1 MGDIKK
7 LAVLVS
13 GNGSN
18 LQSIIDSI
26 NIGEINANIS
36 LVISNIETA
45 FALTRAKQENLN
57 SAFLNHKNFS
67 SRENFDQA
75 LSELL
80 IKHEVD
86 LIVLAGFMR
95 ILSNSFI
102 EKFNRKIINIHPSLL
117 PKYPGL
123 NTHEKVINNK
133 DKFHGVTIHL
143 VDEGLDSGPIIAQ
156 ARFVAT
162 KYKDI
167 DGLITKVHSIE
178 HKLYPMIIKM
188 IVEGEINLNELNG
201 KNFKCYEDEFDL

>member
-67 SRENFDQA
+67 SRESFDQA

-156 ARFVAT
+156 ARFIAT

>member
-26 NIGEINANIS
+26 NIGEINTNIS

-45 FALTRAKQENLN
+45 YALTRAKKENLD
-57 SAFLNHKNFS
+57 SAVLNHKNFS
-67 SRENFDQA
+67 SRESFDQA

-80 IKHEVD
+80 TKYEVD

-156 ARFVAT
+156 ARFKAT
-162 KYKDI
+162 KYEDI
-167 DGLITKVHSIE
+167 DSLITKVHSLE
-178 HKLYPMIIKM
+178 HKLYPLIIKM

-201 KNFKCYEDEFDL
+201 KNFKCYEDELDL

>member
-67 SRENFDQA
+67 SRESFDQA

-102 EKFNRKIINIHPSLL
+102 KKFNKKIINIHPSLL

>member
-26 NIGEINANIS
+26 NIGEINADIS

-67 SRENFDQA
+67 SRESFDQA

-156 ARFVAT
+156 ARFKAN

-167 DGLITKVHSIE
+167 DSLITKVHSIE
-178 HKLYPMIIKM
+178 HKLYPLIIKM

>member
-45 FALTRAKQENLN
+45 YALTRAKKENLN

-67 SRENFDQA
+67 SRESFDQA

-102 EKFNRKIINIHPSLL
+102 EKFNKKIINIHPSLL

-123 NTHEKVINNK
+123 KTHEKVMNNK
-133 DKFHGVTIHL
+133 DKYHGVTIHL

-201 KNFKCYEDEFDL
+201 KDFKCYEDEFDL

>member
-45 FALTRAKQENLN
+45 YALTRAKKENLN

-67 SRENFDQA
+67 SRESFDQA

-123 NTHEKVINNK
+123 KTHEKVLKNK
-133 DKFHGVTIHL
+133 DNFHGVTIHL

-156 ARFVAT
+156 ARFKAA
-162 KYKDI
+162 KYRDI
-167 DGLITKVHSIE
+167 DSLITKVHSIE

>member
-26 NIGEINANIS
+26 NIGDINANIS
-36 LVISNIETA
+36 LVISNIESA
-45 FALTRAKQENLN
+45 FALKRAKKENLK

-67 SRENFDQA
+67 SRESFDQA

-80 IKHEVD
+80 IEHEVD

-102 EKFNRKIINIHPSLL
+102 EKFHRKIINIHPSLL

-123 NTHEKVINNK
+123 KTHEKVINNK
-133 DKFHGVTIHL
+133 DKYHGVTIHL

-156 ARFVAT
+156 ARFKAN
-162 KYKDI
+162 KYKDV
-167 DGLITKVHSIE
+167 DSLITKVHSLE
-178 HKLYPMIIKM
+178 HKLYPLIIKM

-201 KNFKCYEDEFDL
+201 KDFKCYEDELDL

>member
-26 NIGEINANIS
+26 NIGDINANIS
-36 LVISNIETA
+36 LVISNIESA
-45 FALTRAKQENLN
+45 FALKRAKKENLK

-67 SRENFDQA
+67 SRESFDQA

-95 ILSNSFI
+95 ILSNSFT

-123 NTHEKVINNK
+123 KTHEKVMNNK
-133 DKFHGVTIHL
+133 DKYHGVTIHL

-156 ARFVAT
+156 ARFEVT

-167 DGLITKVHSIE
+167 DSLITKVHSLE
-178 HKLYPMIIKM
+178 HKLYPLIIKKV
-188 IVEGEINLNELNG
+188 VEGEINLNELNG
-201 KNFKCYEDEFDL
+201 KDFKCYEDEFDL

>member
-26 NIGEINANIS
+26 NIGDINANIT
-36 LVISNIETA
+36 LVISNIESA
-45 FALTRAKQENLN
+45 FALKRAKKENLK

-67 SRENFDQA
+67 SRESFDQA

-80 IKHEVD
+80 IKHEID

-156 ARFVAT
+156 ARFKAT
-162 KYKDI
+162 KYKDLS
-167 DGLITKVHSIE
+167 LIHI
-178 HKLYPMIIKM
+178 
-188 IVEGEINLNELNG
+188 
-201 KNFKCYEDEFDL
+201 

>member
-67 SRENFDQA
+67 SRESFDQA

-80 IKHEVD
+80 TKHEVD

-201 KNFKCYEDEFDL
+201 KDFKCYEDEFDL

>member
-67 SRENFDQA
+67 SRESFDQA

-102 EKFNRKIINIHPSLL
+102 EKFNKKIINIHPSLL

>member
-45 FALTRAKQENLN
+45 YALTRAKKENLN

-67 SRENFDQA
+67 SRESFDRA

-86 LIVLAGFMR
+86 LVVLAGFMR

-123 NTHEKVINNK
+123 KTHEKVINNK
-133 DKFHGVTIHL
+133 DKYHGVTIHL

-156 ARFVAT
+156 ARFKAT
-162 KYKDI
+162 
-167 DGLITKVHSIE
+167 
-178 HKLYPMIIKM
+178 
-188 IVEGEINLNELNG
+188 
-201 KNFKCYEDEFDL
+201 

>member
-67 SRENFDQA
+67 SRESFDQA

-156 ARFVAT
+156 ARFLAT

-201 KNFKCYEDEFDL
+201 KNFKCYEDELDL

>member
-26 NIGEINANIS
+26 NIGDINAKIT
-36 LVISNIETA
+36 LVISNIESA
-45 FALTRAKQENLN
+45 YALKRAKKENLK

-67 SRENFDQA
+67 SRESFDQA

-80 IKHEVD
+80 IKHKID

-95 ILSNSFI
+95 ILSNSFT

-123 NTHEKVINNK
+123 KTHEKVINNK
-133 DKFHGVTIHL
+133 DKYHGVTIHL

-156 ARFVAT
+156 ARFETT

-167 DGLITKVHSIE
+167 DSLITKVHSLE
-178 HKLYPMIIKM
+178 HKLYPLIIKM

-201 KNFKCYEDEFDL
+201 KDFKCYEDEFDL

>member
-26 NIGEINANIS
+26 NIGDIDANIS

-45 FALTRAKQENLN
+45 FALKRAKKENLK

-67 SRENFDQA
+67 SRESFDQA

-80 IKHEVD
+80 FKHEVD

-123 NTHEKVINNK
+123 KTHEKVINNK
-133 DKFHGVTIHL
+133 DKYHGVTIHL

-156 ARFVAT
+156 ARFEAT

-167 DGLITKVHSIE
+167 DSLITKVHSLE
-178 HKLYPMIIKM
+178 HKLYPLIIKM
-188 IVEGEINLNELNG
+188 IVEGEITLNELNG
-201 KNFKCYEDEFDL
+201 KDFKCYEDELDL

>member
-1 MGDIKK
+1 MGNIKK

-36 LVISNIETA
+36 LVMSNVETA
-45 FALTRAKQENLN
+45 FALTRAKQENLK
-57 SAFLNHKNFS
+57 SAFLNHKNFL
-67 SRENFDQA
+67 SRESFDLA

-80 IKHEVD
+80 IKHKVD

-102 EKFNRKIINIHPSLL
+102 EKFNKKIINIHPSLL

-123 NTHEKVINNK
+123 KTHEKVMNNN
-133 DKFHGVTIHL
+133 DKYHGVTIHL

-156 ARFVAT
+156 ARFKAT

-167 DGLITKVHSIE
+167 NSLTTKVHSLE
-178 HKLYPMIIKM
+178 HKLYPLIIKM
-188 IVEGEINLNELNG
+188 IVEREINLSELNG
-201 KNFKCYEDEFDL
+201 KDFKCYEDEFDL

>member
-26 NIGEINANIS
+26 NIGDINANIS
-36 LVISNIETA
+36 LVISNVETA
-45 FALTRAKQENLN
+45 FALKRAKKENLK

-67 SRENFDQA
+67 SRESFDQA

-80 IKHEVD
+80 IKNEVD

-123 NTHEKVINNK
+123 KTHEKVINNK
-133 DKFHGVTIHL
+133 DKYHGVTIHL

-156 ARFVAT
+156 ARFKAT
-162 KYKDI
+162 KYEDI
-167 DGLITKVHSIE
+167 DSLITKVHSLE
-178 HKLYPMIIKM
+178 HKLYPLIIKM

-201 KNFKCYEDEFDL
+201 KDFKCYEDEFDL

>member
-1 MGDIKK
+1 LGDIKK

-26 NIGEINANIS
+26 NIGDINANIS
-36 LVISNIETA
+36 LVISNIESA
-45 FALTRAKQENLN
+45 FALKRAKKENLK

-67 SRENFDQA
+67 SRESFDQA

-95 ILSNSFI
+95 ILSNSFT

-123 NTHEKVINNK
+123 KTHEKVMNNK
-133 DKFHGVTIHL
+133 DKYHGVTIHL

-156 ARFVAT
+156 ARFEAT

-167 DGLITKVHSIE
+167 DSLITKVHSLE
-178 HKLYPMIIKM
+178 HKLYPLIIKKV
-188 IVEGEINLNELNG
+188 VEGEINLNELNG
-201 KNFKCYEDEFDL
+201 KDFKCYEDEFDL

>member
-26 NIGEINANIS
+26 NIGDINANIS
-36 LVISNIETA
+36 LVISNIESA
-45 FALTRAKQENLN
+45 FALKRAKKENLK

-67 SRENFDQA
+67 SRESFDQA

-80 IKHEVD
+80 IKHEID

-123 NTHEKVINNK
+123 KTHEKVINNK
-133 DKFHGVTIHL
+133 DKYHGVTIHL

-156 ARFVAT
+156 ARFEAT

-167 DGLITKVHSIE
+167 DSLITKVHSLE
-178 HKLYPMIIKM
+178 HKLYPLIIKM

-201 KNFKCYEDEFDL
+201 KDFKCYEDELDL

>member
-45 FALTRAKQENLN
+45 YALKRAKRENLN

-67 SRENFDQA
+67 SRESFDLA

-95 ILSNSFI
+95 ILSNSFT

-123 NTHEKVINNK
+123 KTHEKVMNNK
-133 DKFHGVTIHL
+133 DKYHGVTIHL

-178 HKLYPMIIKM
+178 HKLYPLIIKM

-201 KNFKCYEDEFDL
+201 KNFKCYEDEIDF

>member
-26 NIGEINANIS
+26 NIGDINADIS
-36 LVISNIETA
+36 LVISNIESA
-45 FALTRAKQENLN
+45 FALKRAKKENLK

-67 SRENFDQA
+67 SRESFDQA

-80 IKHEVD
+80 IKHEID

-95 ILSNSFI
+95 ILSNSFTK
-102 EKFNRKIINIHPSLL
+102 KFSRKIINIHPSLL

-133 DKFHGVTIHL
+133 DKYHGVTIHL

-156 ARFVAT
+156 ARFEAT

-167 DGLITKVHSIE
+167 DSLITKVHSLE
-178 HKLYPMIIKM
+178 HKLYPLIIKM

-201 KNFKCYEDEFDL
+201 KDFKCYEDEFDL

>member
-26 NIGEINANIS
+26 KIGDMDANIS
-36 LVISNIETA
+36 IVISNIDTA
-45 FALTRAKQENLN
+45 FALKRAKKENLN
-57 SAFLNHKNFS
+57 SAFLDHKNFS
-67 SRENFDQA
+67 SRESFDQA
-75 LSELL
+75 LSEIL

-102 EKFNRKIINIHPSLL
+102 EKFNKKIINIHPSLL

-123 NTHEKVINNK
+123 KTHEKVINNK
-133 DKFHGVTIHL
+133 DKYHGVTIHL

-156 ARFVAT
+156 ARFEAT

-167 DGLITKVHSIE
+167 DSLITKVHSLE
-178 HKLYPMIIKM
+178 HKLYPLIIKM

-201 KNFKCYEDEFDL
+201 KDVKCYEDEFDI

>member
-45 FALTRAKQENLN
+45 YALTRAKRENLN

-67 SRENFDQA
+67 SRESFDQA

-201 KNFKCYEDEFDL
+201 KDFKCYEDEFDL

>member
-45 FALTRAKQENLN
+45 YALTRAKRENLN

-67 SRENFDQA
+67 SRESFDQA

-102 EKFNRKIINIHPSLL
+102 EKFNKKIINIHPSLL

-123 NTHEKVINNK
+123 KTHEKVMNNN
-133 DKFHGVTIHL
+133 DKYHGVTIHL

>member
-45 FALTRAKQENLN
+45 YALTRAKKENLN

-67 SRENFDQA
+67 SRESFDQA

>member
-45 FALTRAKQENLN
+45 YALTRAKKENLN

-67 SRENFDQA
+67 SRESFDQA

-80 IKHEVD
+80 IKHKVD

-156 ARFVAT
+156 ARFKAT
-162 KYKDI
+162 KYEDI
-167 DGLITKVHSIE
+167 DSLITKVHSLE
-178 HKLYPMIIKM
+178 HKLYPLIIKM
-188 IVEGEINLNELNG
+188 IVEREINLNELNG
-201 KNFKCYEDEFDL
+201 KDFKCYEDEFDL

>member
-36 LVISNIETA
+36 LVISNVETA
-45 FALTRAKQENLN
+45 FALKRAKKENLK
-57 SAFLNHKNFS
+57 SACLNHKNFS
-67 SRENFDQA
+67 SRESFDQA

-188 IVEGEINLNELNG
+188 IVEGEINLNELSG
-201 KNFKCYEDEFDL
+201 KNFKCYEDELDL

>member
-167 DGLITKVHSIE
+167 DGLITKVRSIE

>member
-1 MGDIKK
+1 LGDIKK

-67 SRENFDQA
+67 SRESFDQA

-178 HKLYPMIIKM
+178 HKLYPLIIKM
-188 IVEGEINLNELNG
+188 IVEREINLNELNG
-201 KNFKCYEDEFDL
+201 KDFKCYEDEFDL

>member
-7 LAVLVS
+7 LAILVS

-45 FALTRAKQENLN
+45 YALTRAKKENLN

-67 SRENFDQA
+67 SRESFDQA

-80 IKHEVD
+80 TKHEVD

-143 VDEGLDSGPIIAQ
+143 VDEGLDSGAIIAQ

>member
-26 NIGEINANIS
+26 NIGDINANIS

-45 FALTRAKQENLN
+45 FALKRAKKENLK

-67 SRENFDQA
+67 SRESFDQA

-80 IKHEVD
+80 IKHEID

-95 ILSNSFI
+95 ILSNSFT

-123 NTHEKVINNK
+123 KTHEKVINNK
-133 DKFHGVTIHL
+133 DKYHGVTIHL

-156 ARFVAT
+156 AKFEAT

-167 DGLITKVHSIE
+167 DSLITKVHSLE
-178 HKLYPMIIKM
+178 HKLYPLIIKM

-201 KNFKCYEDEFDL
+201 KDFKCYEDELDL

>member
-26 NIGEINANIS
+26 NIGEINASIS

-45 FALTRAKQENLN
+45 YALTRAKKENLN

-67 SRENFDQA
+67 SRESFDQA

-102 EKFNRKIINIHPSLL
+102 EKFNKKIINIHPSLL

-123 NTHEKVINNK
+123 KTHEKVMNNN
-133 DKFHGVTIHL
+133 DKYHGVTIHL

-156 ARFVAT
+156 ARFKAT
-162 KYKDI
+162 KYEDI
-167 DGLITKVHSIE
+167 DSLITKVHSLE
-178 HKLYPMIIKM
+178 HKLYPLIIKM

-201 KNFKCYEDEFDL
+201 KDFKCYEDEFDL

>member
-45 FALTRAKQENLN
+45 YALTRAKKENLN

-67 SRENFDQA
+67 SRESFDQA

-80 IKHEVD
+80 TKHEVD